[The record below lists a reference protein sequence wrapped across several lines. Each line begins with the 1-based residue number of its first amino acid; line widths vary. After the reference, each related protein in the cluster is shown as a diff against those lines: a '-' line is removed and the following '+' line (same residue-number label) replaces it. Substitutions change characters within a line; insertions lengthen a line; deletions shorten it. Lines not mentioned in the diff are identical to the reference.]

1 MVNQHRPRPP
11 HFPRLRSYPSPPRPA
26 GPASHPLFLT
36 VPPRGCRVP
45 PTRYLPSIFRSKEEC
60 MSFRRA
66 LWALA
71 VVVYLA
77 APIAVQAQGDYLD
90 VFVVKVKPEKLADFQ
105 ALTKKWADANRRFNG
120 DRWLALEAVYGE
132 GNIYQFT
139 STRKDYADIDKTNE
153 AVMAAVN
160 KAFGKEAAQKMD
172 QTSNICWVGPRTD
185 PRRRRW
191 DLSRKAPQGPEAYAK
206 FIGESRLLRTTAVH
220 IRPGHVPEF
229 EALSKEMKEAGEKN
243 PDAQPVFVSQ
253 VIEGGKG
260 ATFYVSALRSSM
272 AGFDNKP
279 TMRDILG
286 EEGFKK
292 FQHINADVVE
302 ITESTLYRFNPDLS
316 NPPDEIAKVA
326 ADFWRPK
333 AMMAATTK
341 PKAATMEPTSA
352 KEPVKRP

>member
-1 MVNQHRPRPP
+1 
-11 HFPRLRSYPSPPRPA
+11 
-26 GPASHPLFLT
+26 
-36 VPPRGCRVP
+36 
-45 PTRYLPSIFRSKEEC
+45 

-160 KAFGKEAAQKMD
+160 KAFGKEAAQKMEQD
-172 QTSNICWVGPRTD
+172 FNNCLVWSRTEL
-185 PRRRRW
+185 RRRRW

-272 AGFDNKP
+272 AGFDNNP

-292 FQHINADVVE
+292 FQHINADAVE

-341 PKAATMEPTSA
+341 PKAATMEPASA

>member
-1 MVNQHRPRPP
+1 
-11 HFPRLRSYPSPPRPA
+11 
-26 GPASHPLFLT
+26 
-36 VPPRGCRVP
+36 
-45 PTRYLPSIFRSKEEC
+45 

-71 VVVYLA
+71 VVVCLA

-105 ALTKKWADANRRFNG
+105 TLNKKWADANRRFNG
-120 DRWLALEAVYGE
+120 DHWLALAAVYGE
-132 GNIYQFT
+132 GNLYQFT

-153 AVMAAVN
+153 AAMAAAN
-160 KAFGKEAAQKMD
+160 KAFGKEAAQKMQQD
-172 QTSNICWVGPRTD
+172 FNNCLVSFRAEL
-185 PRRRRW
+185 RRRRW
-191 DLSRKAPQGPEAYAK
+191 DLSRKAPTNPDAYAK
-206 FIGESRLLRTTAVH
+206 LIGESRFLRTTAVH

-260 ATFYVSALRSSM
+260 ATFYVSTLRSSM
-272 AGFDNKP
+272 AGFDHNP
-279 TMRDILG
+279 TLRDILG

-292 FQHINADVVE
+292 FQQINADAVE
-302 ITESTLYRFNPDLS
+302 TTESTLYRFAPDIS

-326 ADFWRPK
+326 ADFWHPK

-341 PKAATMEPTSA
+341 PKAATMQPAST
-352 KEPVKRP
+352 KEPVKKP